1 MDPFNKSKVHFNGP
15 RVTSGP
21 TLLRFI
27 CDGPQMGMKCLLWEY
42 PLKMGMKGP
51 TYTRSI
57 DNGLEFYF
65 KDPLKG
71 IKHMHKGTLLRE
83 VAKSLH
89 ELESR
94 ILGFSSHN
102 NIHPYMSPHS
112 RVQATRIVRVV
123 SDNNQILL
131 TIFE

>member
-1 MDPFNKSKVHFNGP
+1 MDPVNKPQVYFNGP

-21 TLLRFI
+21 TSLRCI
-27 CDGPQMGMKCLLWEY
+27 YDGPKMGIKGPLWEC
-42 PLKMGMKGP
+42 PLKMGMKCL

-57 DNGLEFYF
+57 DNGLGFYF

-71 IKHMHKGTLLRE
+71 IKHMHKGTFLRE

-94 ILGFSSHN
+94 VLGFGSHN
-102 NIHPYMSPHS
+102 DIHSYTSPNS
-112 RVQATRIVRVV
+112 RFQVTWIVRVV
-123 SDNNQILL
+123 SDNNQIFL
-131 TIFE
+131 TRFE